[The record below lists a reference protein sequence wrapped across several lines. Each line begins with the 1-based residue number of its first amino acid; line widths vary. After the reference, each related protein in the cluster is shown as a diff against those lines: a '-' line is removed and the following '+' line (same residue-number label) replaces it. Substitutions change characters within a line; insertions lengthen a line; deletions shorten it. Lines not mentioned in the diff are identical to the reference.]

1 MLNRCVVTIR
11 AKEPL
16 CVWLHSLPDCDDITL
31 DQVNQET
38 TAYLLPVYMDD
49 DEQDAI
55 LSQYYDLLFEEELA
69 GWWTAKDDWPE
80 NRSLE
85 MFKSW
90 FDVDFH
96 SVVVDLEDAPL
107 RDEG

>member
-16 CVWLHSLPDCDDITL
+16 CVWLRSLPDCDDITL

-49 DEQDAI
+49 DEQDEVLA
-55 LSQYYDLLFEEELA
+55 QYYDLLFEEELA

>member
-16 CVWLHSLPDCDDITL
+16 HAWLQSLPDCDDITL
-31 DQVNQET
+31 EEVNRET
-38 TAYLLPVYMDD
+38 TAYLLPVYEDD
-49 DEQDAI
+49 AEKESLLAQFF
-55 LSQYYDLLFEEELA
+55 DLLFEEELA
-69 GWWTAKDDWPE
+69 GWWLAKDAWPTD
-80 NRSLE
+80 RSFGV
-85 MFKSW
+85 FKSW

-107 RDEG
+107 LDEE